1 MKTRKKSVNR
11 KKGRKTV
18 NWQLIINII
27 VPIVAV
33 VGLVATN
40 LYYRSQKKQYIE
52 RLLPELDCYYEYQ
65 ALKDTCEFYVKNV
78 GLVDCKNIWVEE
90 KVFVIVGDSV
100 YEGDDVPHFNCFV
113 FKDSRTSMFDLP
125 KNLAHP
131 IELENLQG
139 KAFTR
144 LHDKFQCKIIS
155 RWLISF
161 SSRVSSKRY
170 QLEKYFIHTLEDRI
184 PQDLE
189 LYVGGIS
196 ILNKI
201 RNYLTSGAKRS
212 IRIFDLTMDFELD
225 TPTSFLINEDGSIVP
240 LFPWTTLSIE
250 DMNNARFFT
259 CTPETQPSDDMKG
272 SVKYIWV
279 CKDGKWQ
286 KWTKGEG
293 ASRWITEQMPLL
305 PGYLSKEDAER
316 VRQNPKLIRLFDP
329 DKQPSSEEQG
339 KELEKEITQNA
350 RIKFLA
356 KYKK

>member
-1 MKTRKKSVNR
+1 MKTRKKSVNT
-11 KKGRKTV
+11 KTGRKTM
-18 NWQLIINII
+18 NWQLITTII
-27 VPIVAV
+27 AV
-33 VGLVATN
+33 GGLVAQHF
-40 LYYRSQKKQYIE
+40 YYRSQKKQYIE
-52 RLLPELDCYYEYQ
+52 KQSPELDCYYEYL
-65 ALKDTCEFYVKNV
+65 ALKDTCEFYVQNV

-90 KVFVIVGDSV
+90 KVFVIVDDEV
-100 YEGDDVPHFNCFV
+100 YEGDDVPHFNYFI

-131 IELENLQG
+131 IELETLQR
-139 KAFTR
+139 KAFAR
-144 LHDKFQCKIIS
+144 LNDKFQSKIIS

-170 QLEKYFIHTLEDRI
+170 QLEKYCIHTLEDRI

-201 RNYLTSGAKRS
+201 RSYLTSGAKQS
-212 IRIFDLTMDFELD
+212 IRIFDLTMDFELN
-225 TPTSFLINEDGSIVP
+225 TPTSYLINEDYSIVP

-250 DMNNARFFT
+250 EMNKSRFFT
-259 CTPETQPSDDMKG
+259 ATGETQPSDDMKG

-279 CKDGKWQ
+279 YKDGKWQ
-286 KWTKGEG
+286 KWTRGEG
-293 ASRWITEQMPLL
+293 VSRWITEQMLLL

-316 VRQNPKLIRLFDP
+316 VRKNPKLLRSSDP
-329 DKQPSSEEQG
+329 DKQPLSEAQR
-339 KELEKEITQNA
+339 KELEKEITEKA
-350 RIKFLA
+350 RIKFLE

>member
-1 MKTRKKSVNR
+1 M
-11 KKGRKTV
+11 
-18 NWQLIINII
+18 NWQLITT
-27 VPIVAV
+27 IVAV

-52 RLLPELDCYYEYQ
+52 KLSPELDCYYEYQ

-78 GLVDCKNIWVEE
+78 GLVDCKNTWLEE
-90 KVFVIVGDSV
+90 KIFVIIGDEV
-100 YEGDDVPHFNCFV
+100 YEGDDVPHFNYFV

-125 KNLAHP
+125 KNLEHL
-131 IELENLQG
+131 IELEILQR

-144 LHDKFQCKIIS
+144 LHDKFQSKIIS

-170 QLEKYFIHTLEDRI
+170 QLEKYYIHTLEDRI

-189 LYVGGIS
+189 SYVGGIS

-201 RNYLTSGAKRS
+201 RSYLTSGDKQS
-212 IRIFDLTMDFELD
+212 IRIFDLTMDFELN
-225 TPTSFLINEDGSIVP
+225 TPTSYMINTDYSIVT

-259 CTPETQPSDDMKG
+259 STPETQLSGDMKG

-279 CKDGKWQ
+279 YKDGKWQ
-286 KWTKGEG
+286 KATKSEG
-293 ASRWITEQMPLL
+293 VSRFVTGVIITPL
-305 PGYLSKEDAER
+305 GYLSKEDAEK
-316 VRQNPKLIRLFDP
+316 VKKNPKLIRLFDP
-329 DKQPSSEEQG
+329 DKQPSSEEQE
-339 KELEKEITQNA
+339 KEFEKEITEKA
-350 RIKFLA
+350 RIKFLEN
-356 KYKK
+356 YKK